1 LKKALIIGI
10 SGQDGAYLSK
20 LLLGKGY
27 EVHGTSRDATTNS
40 FRRLRDLGTLDNVH
54 LHSMMP
60 GDFNRVMGILDSVRP
75 DEVYNLAGQSAVGM
89 SFQRPVET
97 IESIAVGTLRLLE
110 AVRCMGNPIRI
121 FSAGSVECFG
131 EAGEIV
137 TEDTV
142 LKPVSPYGVAKA
154 SALWEVAG
162 YRQSYG
168 LFACT
173 GILSNHESPLR
184 SERFVT
190 QKIVSAA
197 CRIAR
202 GSKETLFVG
211 NLDITRDWGWADEY
225 VTAMWLML
233 QQQQPRDYVL
243 GTGRSYTLHELIEH
257 TFRLLELDWSSHTQ
271 VRSEFIRGSDIL
283 RLAVDPS
290 KAHREIGWQAQ
301 ITMPDVLR
309 RMLTEE
315 WARTAESHGMLP
327 AGIGP
332 QRGICSPA
340 NILGERTLFDLRM
353 RANGT
358 DQNTKEASK

>member
-20 LLLGKGY
+20 LLLAKGY
-27 EVHGTSRDATTNS
+27 EVHGTSRYATTNS
-40 FRRLRDLGTLDNVH
+40 FQALRVLGTLDNLH

-60 GDFNRVMGILDSVRP
+60 CDFNSVMRILDSVRP
-75 DEVYNLAGQSAVGM
+75 DEIYNLAGQSAVGL

-110 AVRCMGNPIRI
+110 GIRSMRNPIRI

-131 EAGEIV
+131 DIGEIV
-137 TEDTV
+137 AEDSV

-154 SALWEVAG
+154 SALWEIAA

-190 QKIVSAA
+190 QKIVSAV

-211 NLDITRDWGWADEY
+211 NLDITRDWGWAEEY

-233 QQQQPRDYVL
+233 QQPQPRDYVL
-243 GTGRSYTLHELIEH
+243 GTGRSYTLRELIEH
-257 TFRLLELDWSSHTQ
+257 AFRLLGLDWSSHTQ
-271 VRSEFIRGSDIL
+271 VRSEFIRTSDIL

-290 KAHREIGWQAQ
+290 KAHQEIGWQAR
-301 ITMPDVLR
+301 ITMPDVVR
-309 RMLTEE
+309 RMVAEQ
-315 WARTAESHGMLP
+315 WARTAESNGALL
-327 AGIGP
+327 ADIG
-332 QRGICSPA
+332 QSCICSPA
-340 NILGERTLFDLRM
+340 SMIGERPLSALRT
-353 RANGT
+353 RADGT
-358 DQNTKEASK
+358 DQNTKEEPK